1 MVYIGNFHY
10 ITNQQEK
17 SEVDRRHGEFNLLIK
32 AKEKKTAIQMFKNRI
47 YELKESSGFFEGD
60 ATIFFN
66 QLLEFDEFPSEKAM
80 IFYYKS
86 VAGDPLMPFISC
98 ATPSSETDDC
108 RIFQWEDEK
117 IGDGKQLR
125 NIFIE
130 FKS

>member
-10 ITNQQEK
+10 LTNQQEK
-17 SEVDRRHGEFNLLIK
+17 AEVDRRHGEFNLLIE
-32 AKEKKTAIQMFKNRI
+32 AKGKKTAIQMFKDRI
-47 YELKESSGFFEGD
+47 YELRESSDFFEGNS
-60 ATIFFN
+60 TIFFN

-86 VAGDPLMPFISC
+86 TAGDPVMPFISC

-108 RIFQWEDEK
+108 RIFQWEEEK
-117 IGDGKQLR
+117 MGNGKPPD
-125 NIFIE
+125 NIFVE